1 MKRLYESILSSTNTG
16 KASIYKNNPLEFAKG
31 FFKSDYAFTSKSND
45 RDLHIT
51 SLSAKLITIDSNF
64 PELDFTIGA
73 LETSFDKVK
82 IVIKDYEMFKKYF
95 KYSYG
100 KVKIGG
106 KRADIVFDDPNAELH
121 VIDLDKYD
129 FLGRLII
136 KTAKKVSFTEFPD
149 VESIV
154 VYKKNIQYC
163 GLPLKNKIKLIEIK

>member
-16 KASIYKNNPLEFAKG
+16 KAGIYKNNPLEFAKG

>member
-1 MKRLYESILSSTNTG
+1 MITLYEGILSSTKTG
-16 KASIYKNNPLEFAKG
+16 KANIYKNNQLEFAKG
-31 FFKSDYAFTSKSND
+31 FFKSDYAFISKSNE
-45 RDLHIT
+45 LHIT
-51 SLSAKLITIDSNF
+51 SLSAKVITIDSNF
-64 PELDFTIGA
+64 PELDYTIGA

-106 KRADIVFDDPNAELH
+106 SRADIVFDDPNAELH
-121 VIDLDKYD
+121 VNDLDRYD

-136 KTAKKVSFTEFPD
+136 KTAKKVSFTEFPN

-154 VYKKNIQYC
+154 VYKKNIQNC
-163 GLPLKNKIKLIEIK
+163 ILPVKNKIKLIEIK

>member
-1 MKRLYESILSSTNTG
+1 MITLYESILSSTKTG
-16 KASIYKNNPLEFAKG
+16 KANIYKNNPLEFAKG
-31 FFKSDYAFTSKSND
+31 FFKSDYAFISKSN
-45 RDLHIT
+45 DLHIT
-51 SLSAKLITIDSNF
+51 SLSAKVITIDSNF
-64 PELDFTIGA
+64 PELDYTIGA
-73 LETSFDKVK
+73 LETSIDKVK

-106 KRADIVFDDPNAELH
+106 ARADIVFDDPNAELH
-121 VIDLDKYD
+121 IYDLDKYD

-136 KTAKKVSFTEFPD
+136 KTAKKVSFTDFPN

-163 GLPLKNKIKLIEIK
+163 ILPVKNKIKLIEIK

>member
-1 MKRLYESILSSTNTG
+1 MITLYESILSSTKTG
-16 KASIYKNNPLEFAKG
+16 KANIYKNNPLEFAKG
-31 FFKSDYAFTSKSND
+31 FFKSDYAFISKSN
-45 RDLHIT
+45 DLHIT

-64 PELDFTIGA
+64 PELDYTIGA
-73 LETSFDKVK
+73 LETKFDKVK

-106 KRADIVFDDPNAELH
+106 ARADIVFDDPNAELH
-121 VIDLDKYD
+121 IYDLDKYD

-136 KTAKKVSFTEFPD
+136 KTAKKVSFTDFPN

-163 GLPLKNKIKLIEIK
+163 ILPVKNKIKLIEIK

>member
-1 MKRLYESILSSTNTG
+1 MKTLKESILSSTKTG
-16 KASIYKNNPLEFAKG
+16 KANIYKNNPLEFAKD
-31 FFKSDYAFTSKSND
+31 FFKSDYAFTSKSDD

-51 SLSAKLITIDSNF
+51 SLSAKVITIDSNF
-64 PELDFTIGA
+64 PELDYTIGA

-106 KRADIVFDDPNAELH
+106 SRTDIVFDDPNAELH
-121 VIDLDKYD
+121 IYDLDKYD

-136 KTAKKVSFTEFPD
+136 KSAKKVSFIEFPN

-163 GLPLKNKIKLIEIK
+163 ILPIKNKIKLIELK

>member
-1 MKRLYESILSSTNTG
+1 MITLYESILSSTKTG
-16 KASIYKNNPLEFAKG
+16 KANIYKNNPLEFAKG
-31 FFKSDYAFTSKSND
+31 FFKSDYAFISKSN
-45 RDLHIT
+45 DLHIT

-64 PELDFTIGA
+64 PELDYTIGA

-106 KRADIVFDDPNAELH
+106 ARADIVFDDPNAELH
-121 VIDLDKYD
+121 IYDLDKYD

-136 KTAKKVSFTEFPD
+136 KTAKKVSFTDFPN

-163 GLPLKNKIKLIEIK
+163 ILPVKNKIKLIEIK